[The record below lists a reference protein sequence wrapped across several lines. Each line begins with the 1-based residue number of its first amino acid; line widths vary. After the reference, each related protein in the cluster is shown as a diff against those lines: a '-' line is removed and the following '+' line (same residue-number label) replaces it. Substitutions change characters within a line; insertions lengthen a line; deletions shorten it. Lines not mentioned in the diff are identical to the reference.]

1 MAVRNGQ
8 EEIGSS
14 CHCLS
19 SLSAAMSLEK
29 ISFNPSESV
38 TYMPDWKRQNAIVT
52 ITNNGNS
59 TIMYKWKNTRPGV
72 YKMRPVY
79 GRVVAGDKVNID
91 LTFKGL
97 KPGALVPLKDHFT
110 CMYTKPM
117 ASTTDV
123 KKMFTNHKFKRE
135 LANQKVKK
143 RKLLVLFKGHYDN
156 IVEMTPL
163 ENDISV
169 RNKVRIVKGKGLVD
183 EEDEKPPAAAA
194 PAPVTPVRLVFR
206 EQP

>member
-1 MAVRNGQ
+1 M
-8 EEIGSS
+8 
-14 CHCLS
+14 
-19 SLSAAMSLEK
+19 
-29 ISFNPSESV
+29 
-38 TYMPDWKRQNAIVT
+38 
-52 ITNNGNS
+52 
-59 TIMYKWKNTRPGV
+59 
-72 YKMRPVY
+72 
-79 GRVVAGDKVNID
+79 VAGDKVNID

-135 LANQKVKK
+135 LANQEVKK
-143 RKLLVLFKGHYDN
+143 RKLLALFKGHYDN

-194 PAPVTPVRLVFR
+194 PAPVTPVQLVFR
-206 EQP
+206 EQPCPLSDTDSEKEADSEAEKKKRKGNGNAGLPVKPPPPAAPSAISQLKTAPPAKLGSSDGKK